1 MKRIL
6 VIGVVFFAI
15 LSLVSKSLSPSET
28 KTFPPMTD
36 GLRLAVIGDFGQ
48 PGRPERSVANMVK
61 SWNVDAVVT
70 VGDNIYPRGQQQD
83 YEKAVYHYYSWMI
96 DRGYFFP
103 ALGNHDWGYP
113 WEESFKSNEIPLLL
127 SLPYLPD
134 NGRYYSVTLGE
145 NLVQI
150 FIIDS
155 DVREPD
161 GRTTDS
167 VQGQW
172 LKSQIAMST
181 ATYKLVFLHEP
192 PYSSCLFGDVK
203 EMQWPFQE
211 WGADAVFVG
220 HCHFYE
226 RIMKGNFPYFVNGL
240 GGGREVTPFKTI
252 TEGSTV
258 RFIGDYGAQMI
269 EATSDN
275 LIISFIT
282 VNGKII
288 DRFVIPSP

>member
-6 VIGVVFFAI
+6 VVGVVLSLILI
-15 LSLVSKSLSPSET
+15 LSSKSLDPSEA
-28 KTFPPMTD
+28 KIIPPMTD
-36 GLRLAVIGDFGQ
+36 GVRLAVIGDYGQ
-48 PGRPERSVANMVK
+48 PGRPEKRVSNMVK

-70 VGDNIYPRGQQQD
+70 VGDNIYPSGKQLD
-83 YEKAVYHYYSWMI
+83 YEKGVYRYYDWMI

-113 WEESFKSNEIPLLL
+113 WDESFKSNEIPLLL
-127 SLPYLPD
+127 SLHYLPG

-161 GRTTDS
+161 GRTMDS
-167 VQGQW
+167 VQGKW

-181 ATYKLVFLHEP
+181 ATYKLVFFHEP

-203 EMQWPFQE
+203 EVQWPFHE

-226 RIMKGNFPYFVNGL
+226 RIMKDGFPYFVNGL
-240 GGGREVTPFKTI
+240 GGGLEVTPFETI

-269 EATSDN
+269 EATSGN
-275 LIISFIT
+275 LVISFVT
-282 VNGKII
+282 VNGNII
-288 DRFVIPSP
+288 DRYVIPSP